1 MANGIY
7 KRTRKD
13 GTVSYTVRIRKY
25 GLEINKSFP
34 TLTMA
39 KEWKRQAEVDAA
51 QRKFIR
57 RSEAEKHTLGE
68 LLDRYERDVLRLK
81 RSNTIKGQLGHLQY
95 WRERL
100 GRYSLAE
107 LEDSTLIPD
116 EQSRLLGGGRMG
128 VRSPATV
135 NRFFALLRHV
145 FSKGQEWRWC
155 ETNPVPKALK
165 EPRGRDRFLD
175 DDERE
180 RLLVA
185 CRASKNKLLYPAV
198 LLALTTGARR
208 SELMNLQWSQ
218 VDFVKQK
225 ITLHETKSGKKR
237 ALFLAP
243 ITVDVLKAL
252 MSESADKNDLVFPS
266 IANRRKP
273 VDLTASFGAALRSA
287 GIDSFRWHDMRH
299 TFASYLARHGASLAE
314 IAEAMGHETLAMV
327 KRYSHLTDSHT
338 HSVVS
343 GMVEEIYI

>member
-39 KEWKRQAEVDAA
+39 KEWKRQTEVDAA

-57 RSEAEKHTLGE
+57 RSEAEKHTLAE

-81 RSNTIKGQLGHLQY
+81 KLNTIKGQLGHLKY
-95 WRERL
+95 WRDRL

-107 LEDSTLIPD
+107 LEESTHIPD
-116 EQSRLLGGGRMG
+116 EQSMLLSSGRLQQ
-128 VRSPATV
+128 RSPATV
-135 NRFFALLRHV
+135 NRFFALLRHA

-155 ETNPVPKALK
+155 ESNPVPKALK

-175 DDERE
+175 DEERQ
-180 RLLVA
+180 
-185 CRASKNKLLYPAV
+185 KLLAACKASSNKYLHPAV

-208 SELMNLQWSQ
+208 SELMSLVWGQ
-218 VDFVKQK
+218 VDFEKK
-225 ITLHETKSGKKR
+225 RITLHETKSGKKR
-237 ALFLAP
+237 SLFLAD
-243 ITVDVLKAL
+243 ISLAELEKIRSDGAIKT
-252 MSESADKNDLVFPS
+252 DLVFPS
-266 IANRRKP
+266 ANAPKKP
-273 VDLTASFGAALRSA
+273 IDLTSSFSSALRDA
-287 GIDSFRWHDMRH
+287 EIEGFRWHDLRH
-299 TFASYLARHGASLAE
+299 TFASYLARNGASLAE

-338 HSVVS
+338 HGVVNN
-343 GMVEEIYI
+343 MVDKVF

>member
-39 KEWKRQAEVDAA
+39 KEWKRQTEVDAA

-57 RSEAEKHTLGE
+57 RSEAEKHTLAE

-81 RSNTIKGQLGHLQY
+81 KLNTIKGQLGHLKY
-95 WRERL
+95 WRDRL

-107 LEDSTLIPD
+107 LEESTLIPD
-116 EQSRLLGGGRMG
+116 EQSMLLSSGRLQQ
-128 VRSPATV
+128 RSPATV
-135 NRFFALLRHV
+135 NRFFALLRHA

-155 ETNPVPKALK
+155 ESNPVPKALK

-175 DDERE
+175 DEERQQ
-180 RLLVA
+180 LLL
-185 CRASKNKLLYPAV
+185 ASKASSNKYLYPAV

-208 SELMNLQWSQ
+208 SELMSLVWGQ
-218 VDFVKQK
+218 VDFKK
-225 ITLHETKSGKKR
+225 KRITLHETKSGKKR
-237 ALFLAP
+237 SLFLA
-243 ITVDVLKAL
+243 DVSLAELANLKTAG
-252 MSESADKNDLVFPS
+252 ACKTDLIFPS
-266 IANRRKP
+266 RNNPKKP
-273 VDLTASFGAALRSA
+273 VDLSSVFSSALKEA
-287 GIDSFRWHDMRH
+287 GIAEFRWHDLRH

-327 KRYSHLTDSHT
+327 KRYAHLTDSHT
-338 HSVVS
+338 HSVVDD
-343 GMVEEIYI
+343 MIKEFYK